1 MSNGR
6 LMGDQA
12 VQSGVMAL
20 GAAGDA
26 VQKIR
31 GNVQSVVLGVN
42 GDEGKAFRNLFN
54 AWDQQAQKIITQINT
69 MTQELEKN
77 HKAARNLSQE
87 HQARIHQH
95 TNLTSES
102 IFSSLT

>member
-1 MSNGR
+1 MSGGR

-12 VQSGVMAL
+12 VRSGAMAL
-20 GAAGDA
+20 GAAGDG

-31 GNVQSVVLGVN
+31 NNVQSVVLGVN
-42 GDEGKAFRNLFN
+42 GDEGQAFRNLFN
-54 AWDQQAQKIITQINT
+54 AWDRQAQEIIKQINT

-77 HKAARNLSQE
+77 HAAARNLSQD
-87 HQARIHQH
+87 HQARIQQH
-95 TNLTSES
+95 TNLTAEN